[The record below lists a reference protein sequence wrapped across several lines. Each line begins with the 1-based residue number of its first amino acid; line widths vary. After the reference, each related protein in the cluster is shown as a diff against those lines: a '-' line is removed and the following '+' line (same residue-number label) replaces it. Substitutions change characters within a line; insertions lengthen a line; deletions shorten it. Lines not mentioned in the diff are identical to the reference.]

1 MGKYILNPETLLY
14 EMKEVSLKSKV
25 FKGLLLFAGSVAM
38 AVLYIWLFT
47 SVLGYDLP
55 KTAFLKAERARWD
68 ARMDLMNTKLDR
80 CEESIEAL
88 RVRDDDIYRS
98 IFGMN
103 EIPAGVRNAGIGGVD
118 RYSFLDGL
126 ESDDRLKNT
135 ALRIDRLTRK
145 VYVQGKSFD
154 EVAAVSKTA
163 GDMASCIPAIP
174 PIVPD
179 PSRYKMSSPFG
190 YRTDPFTGAS
200 RMHTG
205 LDFAMK
211 IGNPVYATGDGVVE
225 SVKFEF
231 FGYGNSITIKHGF
244 GYETIYAH
252 LNSVKVI
259 EGMKVKRGDCIGESG
274 KSGRSSGPHLHYE
287 VVYKGRKV
295 NPANYLDMSMSVQE
309 YSDMLRMRESESGMP
324 SSMGHSCS
332 VRHR

>member
-145 VYVQGKSFD
+145 VYVQSKSFD

-163 GDMASCIPAIP
+163 GDMASCIPA
-174 PIVPD
+174 
-179 PSRYKMSSPFG
+179 
-190 YRTDPFTGAS
+190 
-200 RMHTG
+200 
-205 LDFAMK
+205 
-211 IGNPVYATGDGVVE
+211 E
-225 SVKFEF
+225 VK
-231 FGYGNSITIKHGF
+231 SQ
-244 GYETIYAH
+244 
-252 LNSVKVI
+252 
-259 EGMKVKRGDCIGESG
+259 M
-274 KSGRSSGPHLHYE
+274 
-287 VVYKGRKV
+287 
-295 NPANYLDMSMSVQE
+295 
-309 YSDMLRMRESESGMP
+309 
-324 SSMGHSCS
+324 
-332 VRHR
+332 

>member
-1 MGKYILNPETLLY
+1 M
-14 EMKEVSLKSKV
+14 KSKV

-38 AVLYIWLFT
+38 AVLYIWLFI

-145 VYVQGKSFD
+145 VYVQSKSFD

-324 SSMGHSCS
+324 SSMRHSFS